1 MRSPVLLPLVVLV
14 CVAVGGALGVRE
26 VRVYPSGLTIT
37 VTKRAVNCTMAAQNG
52 DTLLVHYT
60 GTLEDGTVFDSSV
73 PRGQPWSFRMGTND
87 AIEGYNI
94 GLFGMCEGEERELIV
109 PPSLGYG
116 SAGLPGAGIPPY
128 ATMYFHDQLVQLI
141 RPSASPAN

>member
-1 MRSPVLLPLVVLV
+1 MRSPVAVVLLV
-14 CVAVGGALGVRE
+14 LLVSVLGMAWGARE
-26 VRVYPSGLTIT
+26 MRVYPSGLTIT

-60 GTLEDGTVFDSSV
+60 GTLEDGTVFDSSI
-73 PRGQPWSFRMGTND
+73 PRGKPWSFRMGTND

-128 ATMYFHDQLVQLI
+128 ATMYFHDQLVQII
-141 RPSASPAN
+141 RPSPANN